1 MDFKSKVFVF
11 VMVYVFEF
19 GDKMILI
26 NLLFMI
32 FVNEFDVV
40 FFLFDEIK
48 VNVLVFEQIIVE
60 FIESEV
66 IFWFDEFVEVIK
78 LFKVVG
84 ISVVIDYFGVGFVGL
99 LFLLCF

>member
-48 VNVLVFEQIIVE
+48 VNVLVFE
-60 FIESEV
+60 
-66 IFWFDEFVEVIK
+66 
-78 LFKVVG
+78 
-84 ISVVIDYFGVGFVGL
+84 
-99 LFLLCF
+99 